1 MNERTATV
9 FAIWYSRHGHSFLN
23 EALAFDAWQA
33 AWTARGKRD
42 AEVCRKKI
50 EYQMPIPCPDGIEGC
65 AVFHSVPARREK
77 TGEECAQA
85 IEEQA

>member
-33 AWTARGKRD
+33 AWEARGKHD
-42 AEVCRKKI
+42 AEVCRSMQFSYLNGPGK
-50 EYQMPIPCPDGIEGC
+50 
-65 AVFHSVPARREK
+65 ARGNDAYSYGE
-77 TGEECAQA
+77 GEECAQA